1 KLAGVAEDGDVPA
14 ARLHR
19 PVRRAGGAIGLVVAA
34 LMACDAQTDL
44 GYLGEPMVT
53 LQGRV
58 ESSGE
63 LPPLDAAM
71 LWQLGPPPGTDDQ
84 DLTTRAPVTSG
95 FPATFTL
102 RLYQPPP
109 EAAFRELATGAP
121 RWARANAA
129 AVPSGLLPAQVPS
142 LPTAFTSSYTY
153 DAAHWVIFLE
163 SDVPASSLTEWW
175 LGAALG
181 KGYHLLRVSPLTAC
195 LTPAQLEA
203 CVADL
208 VARGV
213 PDDGT
218 DAAGTARGFCKAPYR
233 LQPTTLDETIVLQL
247 GPRDGGVGPACP

>member
-1 KLAGVAEDGDVPA
+1 
-14 ARLHR
+14 
-19 PVRRAGGAIGLVVAA
+19 VRRAGAAIGLVVAA
-34 LMACDAQTDL
+34 LMGCDSQTDP
-44 GYLGEPMVT
+44 GYLGEPLVT
-53 LQGRV
+53 LNGQV
-58 ESSGE
+58 ESSGV
-63 LPPLDAAM
+63 LPPLNAAM

-84 DLTTRAPVTSG
+84 DLATRAPVTSG

-109 EAAFRELATGAP
+109 DTAFRALAAGAP

-129 AVPSGLLPAQVPS
+129 AVPEGLLPAQVPN
-142 LPTAFTSSYTY
+142 LPTAFASSYTY
-153 DAAHWVIFLE
+153 DAHHWVIFLE
-163 SDVPASSLTEWW
+163 SDVPTSSLTEWW

-181 KGYHLLRVSPLTAC
+181 KGYHLLRVLPLTAC
-195 LTPAQLEA
+195 LTPAQLDA

-218 DAAGTARGFCKAPYR
+218 DNPGTARAYCNAPYR

-247 GPRDGGVGPACP
+247 GPLGPGVGPACP